1 MGVGMGRF
9 DALIVDVQ
17 RLAQPICDE
26 LGIEIVH
33 VNVNPHNDTVH
44 IQVFADKLE
53 GGIGMEE
60 CAQLNR
66 RLVAKLDN
74 EAGLGDNYILEV
86 SSPGLDRPLIGYRDL
101 RRVLGREVQVFL
113 KERING
119 KCELSGSLQAVR
131 EADIIVET
139 RKGEV
144 IVPMDKI
151 EKAKQIIN

>member
-1 MGVGMGRF
+1 MGRF
-9 DALIVDVQ
+9 DVLIVDIQ
-17 RLAQPICDE
+17 NLAQPVCDE
-26 LGIEIVH
+26 LGIEIVE
-33 VNVNPHNDTVH
+33 VNVKPHNDTLH

-66 RLVAKLDN
+66 RLAAKLDN
-74 EAGLGDNYILEV
+74 DLRLGDNYTLEV
-86 SSPGLDRPLIGYRDL
+86 ASPGLDRPLTQYRDF

-119 KCELSGSLQAVR
+119 KCELSGELQAAR
-131 EADIIVET
+131 EADIIVAT
-139 RKGEV
+139 KKGEV

>member
-1 MGVGMGRF
+1 MGRF
-9 DALIVDVQ
+9 DTLIADIQ
-17 RLAQPICDE
+17 RLAQPACDE
-26 LGIEIVH
+26 IGIEIVA
-33 VNVNPHNDTVH
+33 VNVNPHNDTLH
-44 IQVFADKLE
+44 IQVFADKPE

-60 CAQLNR
+60 CARLNR
-66 RLVAKLDN
+66 GLAAKLDN
-74 EAGLGDNYILEV
+74 EANLGDNYTLEV

-101 RRVLGREVQVFL
+101 RRVLGRDVQVFL

-131 EADIIVET
+131 EADIIVGT

-144 IVPMDKI
+144 TVPMDKI

>member
-1 MGVGMGRF
+1 MGRF
-9 DALIVDVQ
+9 EALIVDVQ

-44 IQVFADKLE
+44 IQVFADKPE
-53 GGIGMEE
+53 GGIGMEA
-60 CAQLNR
+60 CAPLNR
-66 RLVAKLDN
+66 CLVAKLDN
-74 EAGLGDNYILEV
+74 EANLGDNYTLEV
-86 SSPGLDRPLIGYRDL
+86 SSPGLDRPLTGYRDL

-131 EADIIVET
+131 EADIIVVT

-144 IVPMDKI
+144 VVPMDKI

>member
-1 MGVGMGRF
+1 MGRF
-9 DALIVDVQ
+9 DALIVETQ

-26 LGIEIVH
+26 LGIEVVH
-33 VNVNPHNDTVH
+33 VNVNPHNDTLH
-44 IQVFADKLE
+44 IQVFADKPE
-53 GGIGMEE
+53 GGIGMEA
-60 CAQLNR
+60 CAELNR
-66 RLVAKLDN
+66 RLAAKLDN
-74 EAGLGDNYILEV
+74 EVNLGDNYTLEV

-131 EADIIVET
+131 EADIIVGT
-139 RKGEV
+139 KKGEIV
-144 IVPMDKI
+144 VPMDKI